1 MSVRL
6 TKSTSFQVSRFDRST
21 GSDKIGD
28 GRKQQYPRQTSQRF
42 QEAGEEER
50 KQENESRSIFD
61 TISVCMTAHLHWQ
74 QNYL

>member
-6 TKSTSFQVSRFDRST
+6 TKSNSFQVSRFDRST

-50 KQENESRSIFD
+50 KQENDSRSI
-61 TISVCMTAHLHWQ
+61 I
-74 QNYL
+74 